1 MHPKV
6 VVTPHLG
13 ASTTDAQ
20 ERVAREIARNM
31 SDIFDGG
38 AFVGV
43 VNAPDLSVVS
53 KYPQILPFV
62 LLAEKIGSIHAQLLK
77 NNKISSMTVNL
88 RGRDVADSKFSEIIK
103 SAVIKGALGELSSQA
118 VTYVNAISLA
128 DELGLNVLVNMSEKT
143 DVIFILVVKHKFL
156 VFF

>member
-38 AFVGV
+38 AFIGV

-62 LLAEKIGSIHAQLLK
+62 LLAEKIGSIQAQLLK
-77 NNKISSMTVNL
+77 NNKIGSITVNL

-143 DVIFILVVKHKFL
+143 DVIFIFTR
-156 VFF
+156 